1 MPAILQ
7 SRWVPTKKS
16 YALRA
21 GHPARQDVLA
31 YPGDITRQIAEIIR
45 YILRSK
51 CSYSYF
57 FISAKIYMADCQ
69 HYISVS
75 S

>member
-7 SRWVPTKKS
+7 FWWVHTKG
-16 YALRA
+16 YARRA

-31 YPGDITRQIAEIIR
+31 YPGDITRWIAEIIR
-45 YILRSK
+45 YSLRSQ
-51 CSYSYF
+51 CSYPYSL
-57 FISAKIYMADCQ
+57 ISAKIYMAGCQ